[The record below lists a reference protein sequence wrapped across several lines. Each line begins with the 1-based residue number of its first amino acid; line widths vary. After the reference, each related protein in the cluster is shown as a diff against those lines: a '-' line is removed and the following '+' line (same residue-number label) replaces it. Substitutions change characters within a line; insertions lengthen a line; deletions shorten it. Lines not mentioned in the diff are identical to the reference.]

1 MTAQSDD
8 EKRDSVDAA
17 LRHWRQGDCVV
28 GEQWFVHRLAPDIP
42 LTEEAVDAAKQGVD
56 LAEAEVRGFL
66 VVSQTCDVVRL
77 CVDRPYVE
85 VVPLVEVDAGE
96 LRTIERG
103 RRPRYAF
110 VPGLKDSNLVGDLDR
125 VMTVEKAVVAGWER
139 IAGCTMDEERRNFA
153 QALARKRTRF
163 AFPDDFT
170 SFASKL
176 QSRMQD
182 KHDKQS
188 DEGEALRA
196 LREIRVRAA
205 PSWDDDPVDVVF
217 WFIRNE
223 DEPDF
228 KGQSWDK
235 LLESWLKLVPAT
247 GRFSPVNGV
256 VMTLDDLKARDYVES
271 DSLDLDHLSSR
282 QT

>member
-1 MTAQSDD
+1 MTARSNN

-17 LRHWRQGDCVV
+17 LKHWRQGDCVV

-42 LTEEAVDAAKQGVD
+42 LTEEAADAASQSVD
-56 LAEAEVRGFL
+56 LAETETRGFL
-66 VVSQTCDVVRL
+66 VISQTCDIVRS
-77 CVDRPYVE
+77 CIERPYVE
-85 VVPLVEVDAGE
+85 VAPLVEVDVGE
-96 LRTIERG
+96 IQTIERG

-125 VMTVEKAVVAGWER
+125 VMTVEKAVLASWER
-139 IAGCTMDEERRNFA
+139 IAGCATDQETRYLA

-176 QSRMQD
+176 QSRLQN
-182 KHDKQS
+182 KHDKYS

-205 PSWDDDPVDVVF
+205 PSWDADPVEIMF
-217 WFIRNE
+217 WFIRKG

-235 LLESWLKLVPAT
+235 LLESWLKLVPTT
-247 GRFSPVNGV
+247 GRFNPVNGV
-256 VMTLDDLKARDYVES
+256 VITLDDMTARDYVES
-271 DSLDLDHLSSR
+271 DPLDLDHLSSR
-282 QT
+282 QP